1 MKIIKRNGQEAIFD
15 EVKITNAIIGANK
28 EVVETERLSEEEI
41 DNITNDIKYKCQKMK
56 RALSVEEIQNL
67 VEDELMK
74 LNAFSVARKYITYR
88 FQRAL
93 ARIQLMIKF

>member
-1 MKIIKRNGQEAIFD
+1 
-15 EVKITNAIIGANK
+15 
-28 EVVETERLSEEEI
+28 
-41 DNITNDIKYKCQKMK
+41 MK

-93 ARIQLMIKF
+93 ARQSNTTDDQNFKFD